1 MSSGQLIEKIAAVFA
16 LVVLIG
22 GSLLVL
28 APFTT
33 ALLWGAIL
41 AFSSWYPYTVLAR
54 WLGNRRS
61 LAALICVVLAAVI
74 VLGPFVYAGA
84 SFSAHIDQLSALV
97 DRYIDQ
103 GIPQLPDW
111 LSSLPYVGSYLQTS
125 WERLIHADSEM
136 VANVRKLIAPVGH
149 ALLGAGLSVGAGL
162 GQLALSI
169 ILAFFFYTGGEYAID
184 WLRAG
189 MRRIA
194 GERADHLLAL
204 AGSTVKGVVY
214 GVLGT
219 AFIQAVLQGIGLWIA
234 GVPGAAILGFVTF
247 FLSVIPVGPPLVW
260 LPAALWLY
268 HGGETGWAIFLVVWG
283 VGVVGM
289 ADNVVKP
296 LLISKGTGM
305 PLIWIMMGVL
315 GGALA
320 FGFLGVFIGPT
331 LLAVAYALLRDWT
344 IGSQVEAARA
354 AQAAASGMAPP
365 ADGPAPALVDNPD
378 APAVTPGKPSR

>member
-1 MSSGQLIEKIAAVFA
+1 MNSGQLIERLAAVFA
-16 LVVLIG
+16 LIVLIG

-41 AFSSWYPYTVLAR
+41 AFSSWYPYSVLSR
-54 WLGNRRS
+54 SLGNRRS
-61 LAALICVVLAAVI
+61 LAALICVLLAAVI

-84 SFSAHIDQLSALV
+84 SFSAHIDELSGLV
-97 DRYIDQ
+97 ERYTSQ
-103 GIPQLPDW
+103 GAPQLPDW
-111 LSSLPYVGSYLQTS
+111 LTSLPFVGAYLESYWS
-125 WERLIHADSEM
+125 RLIHADSE
-136 VANVRKLIAPVGH
+136 VLGSLRKAAAPVGRV
-149 ALLGAGLSVGAGL
+149 LLDAGLSIGSGL

-169 ILAFFFYTGGEYAID
+169 ILAFFFYTGGEFAID

-194 GERADHLLAL
+194 GERADHLLSL
-204 AGSTVKGVVY
+204 AGNTIKGVVY

-219 AFIQAVLQGIGLWIA
+219 AFVQAVLAGIGFWIA

-260 LPAALWLY
+260 IPAALWLY
-268 HGGETGWAIFLVVWG
+268 HAGATGWAIFLVVWG
-283 VGVVGM
+283 VLVVGM
-289 ADNVVKP
+289 ADNVIKP
-296 LLISKGTGM
+296 LLISKGTDM
-305 PLIWIMMGVL
+305 PLIWVMLGVL

-344 IGSQVEAARA
+344 IGSLA
-354 AQAAASGMAPP
+354 AQHAQAGGEKPPVEPAAHG
-365 ADGPAPALVDNPD
+365 
-378 APAVTPGKPSR
+378 